1 MSKYSVKKYYI
12 QNDLESMWD
21 RIKNSSY
28 VDNRDNMYSWL
39 KIMENGEMF
48 KVTSDIHHLII
59 NSERLS
65 EEDRSE
71 DERLYESDMG
81 NNHFRVPVIIKNSKG
96 DMVLLFGSVHLEKMM
111 HENGSCKVWIV
122 KRERWKE

>member
-1 MSKYSVKKYYI
+1 MKPKYYI
-12 QNDLESMWD
+12 QNDLEDMWR
-21 RIKNSSY
+21 RIENSSY
-28 VDNRDNMYSWL
+28 VDHRDDMFSWL
-39 KIMENGEMF
+39 KIMENGQMF

-65 EEDRSE
+65 DEDRLE

-81 NNHFRVPVIIKNSKG
+81 NNHFRVPIIIKNSEG
-96 DMVLLFGSVHLEKMM
+96 DMVLLFGGVHLEKMM
-111 HENGSCKVWIV
+111 RENGSCKVWII

>member
-1 MSKYSVKKYYI
+1 MMKPKYYI
-12 QNDLESMWD
+12 QNDLDDMWR
-21 RIKNSSY
+21 RIENSSY
-28 VDNRDNMYSWL
+28 VDKRDNMFSWL

-65 EEDRSE
+65 DDDRLE
-71 DERLYESDMG
+71 DEKLYEYDMG
-81 NNHFRVPVIIKNSKG
+81 NNHFRVPIIIKNSKG
-96 DMVLLFGSVHLEKMM
+96 EMVLLFGGVHLEKMM
-111 HENGSCKVWIV
+111 HENGSCKVWVI

>member
-1 MSKYSVKKYYI
+1 MMKPKYYI
-12 QNDLESMWD
+12 QNDLDDMWR
-21 RIKNSSY
+21 RIENSSY
-28 VDNRDNMYSWL
+28 VDKRDNMFSWL

-65 EEDRSE
+65 DEDRLE
-71 DERLYESDMG
+71 DEKLYEHDMG
-81 NNHFRVPVIIKNSKG
+81 NNHFRVPIIIKNSKG
-96 DMVLLFGSVHLEKMM
+96 DMVLLFGGVHLEKMM
-111 HENGSCKVWIV
+111 RENGSCKVWII

>member
-1 MSKYSVKKYYI
+1 MKPKYYI
-12 QNDLESMWD
+12 QNDLESMWN

-28 VDNRDNMYSWL
+28 VDNRDNMFSWL

-96 DMVLLFGSVHLEKMM
+96 DMVLLFGGVHLEKMM

>member
-1 MSKYSVKKYYI
+1 MMKPKYYI
-12 QNDLESMWD
+12 QNDLEDMWR
-21 RIKNSSY
+21 RIENSSY
-28 VDNRDNMYSWL
+28 VDHRDDMFSWL
-39 KIMENGEMF
+39 KIMENGQMF

-65 EEDRSE
+65 DEDRLE

-81 NNHFRVPVIIKNSKG
+81 NNHFRVPIIIKNSEG
-96 DMVLLFGSVHLEKMM
+96 DMVLLFGGVHLEKMM
-111 HENGSCKVWIV
+111 RENGSCKVWII

>member
-1 MSKYSVKKYYI
+1 MMKPKYYI
-12 QNDLESMWD
+12 QNDLDDMWR
-21 RIKNSSY
+21 RIENSSY
-28 VDNRDNMYSWL
+28 VDKRDNMFSWL

-65 EEDRSE
+65 DEDRLE
-71 DERLYESDMG
+71 DEKLYESDMG

-96 DMVLLFGSVHLEKMM
+96 DMVLLFGGVHLEKRM